1 MILPFLFTAPSSKKG
16 RGVFTAEKIAAHTV
30 IEISPVLV
38 FSAKERKIAEA
49 TFLFDYFF
57 EWGNSRKKGAIG
69 LGFISIYNHD
79 YHANC
84 DYEMDFD
91 NDLMKII
98 TVRNIKKGEE
108 LFINYNASPDDETP
122 LWFDAK

>member
-1 MILPFLFTAPSSKKG
+1 MILPCLFVAPSSKKG
-16 RGVFTAEKIAAHTV
+16 RGVFTSENLKKNTV

-38 FSAKERKIAEA
+38 FSSAERKIAEQ
-49 TFLFDYFF
+49 TLLFNYFF
-57 EWGNSRKKGAIG
+57 EWGKTRKSGG
-69 LGFISIYNHD
+69 LGLGYISIYNHD

-84 DYEMDFD
+84 DYDMDFD
-91 NDLMKII
+91 NQLMKII
-98 TVRNIKKGEE
+98 TVKDIKKGEE

>member
-1 MILPFLFTAPSSKKG
+1 MILPFLFIAPSSKKG
-16 RGVFTAEKIAAHTV
+16 RGVFTAEKIVANTI

-38 FSAKERKIAEA
+38 FNSKERKIAEG

-57 EWGNSRKKGAIG
+57 EWGNTRKKGAIG

-98 TVRNIKKGEE
+98 TVRDIKKGEE
-108 LFINYNASPDDETP
+108 LFINYNASPDDKTP